1 MVVPI
6 EKLAGAGLG
15 HLEEDG
21 LEILGLGRLGEGL
34 QMLSRDFEGIRFF
47 SVVPQVKLELAAIFG
62 DQRKLRQDWLPALA
76 LSLLRRR
83 TRMC

>member
-34 QMLSRDFEGIRFF
+34 QMLPGDFEGIRLL
-47 SVVPQVKLELAAIFG
+47 SVVPQVELELAAIFG
-62 DQRKLRQDWLPALA
+62 NQRELRQDQLPAPA
-76 LSLLRRR
+76 LGPFRRR

>member
-34 QMLSRDFEGIRFF
+34 QMLPGDFEGIRFL

-62 DQRKLRQDWLPALA
+62 DQRKLRQDRFPVPAFGP
-76 LSLLRRR
+76 LRRH